1 VLHDKLNWLF
11 AIFRAEGRIEGMGMS
26 KICRQQFFAINPT
39 CIFCGGSEPA
49 KTIEHCPPKAMFDQK
64 QWPEGYEFPACEEC
78 NCGSSDQDLIIAW
91 MARIDYT
98 DMSAEGDTQTTGLLK
113 AVHNQNPKLIKKLLP
128 SALEA
133 KRTNRELGIK
143 PAPGKTHAEA
153 GVVNITPEMKT
164 AVHTFSKKLTKAVY
178 RMHTQK
184 IFPADG
190 CLMLGWFTNVEFVK
204 ESGFIPFNVMNDI
217 AGITPPIERTGKS
230 LDNRFRYKFSVT
242 GDSKLFALQAMFGNS
257 FGLIVFGCAQ
267 PGQLEGII
275 NKVRMSTDK
284 VTGALTVLQ
293 SSLLTEG

>member
-1 VLHDKLNWLF
+1 
-11 AIFRAEGRIEGMGMS
+11 MGTAQIRR
-26 KICRQQFFAINPT
+26 KKFFANNPT
-39 CIFCGGSEPA
+39 CIFCGGGEPA
-49 KTIEHCPPKAMFDQK
+49 TTIEHCPPKAMFDQK
-64 QWPEGYEFPACEEC
+64 KWPEGYEFAACAKC
-78 NCGSSDQDLIIAW
+78 NNGTSDQDLIIAW

-113 AVHNQNPKLIKKLLP
+113 AVHSQNPKLIKQLLP
-128 SALEA
+128 SAVEA

-153 GVVNITPEMKT
+153 GVVNITPEMT
-164 AVHTFSKKLTKAVY
+164 IAVHTFSKKLTKAVY

-184 IFPADG
+184 IFPTDG
-190 CLMLGWFTNVEFVK
+190 CLMLGWFTNVEFVR
-204 ESGFIPFNVMNDI
+204 ESGFIPFDVMNDI
-217 AGITPPIERTGKS
+217 AGVTPPIERTGKS

-242 GDSKLFALQAMFGNS
+242 ADSKLFALQAMFGNS
-257 FGLIVFGCAQ
+257 FGLIVFGCTQA
-267 PGQLEGII
+267 GQLEGII

>member
-1 VLHDKLNWLF
+1 
-11 AIFRAEGRIEGMGMS
+11 
-26 KICRQQFFAINPT
+26 
-39 CIFCGGSEPA
+39 
-49 KTIEHCPPKAMFDQK
+49 
-64 QWPEGYEFPACEEC
+64 
-78 NCGSSDQDLIIAW
+78 
-91 MARIDYT
+91 
-98 DMSAEGDTQTTGLLK
+98 
-113 AVHNQNPKLIKKLLP
+113 
-128 SALEA
+128 
-133 KRTNRELGIK
+133 
-143 PAPGKTHAEA
+143 
-153 GVVNITPEMKT
+153 
-164 AVHTFSKKLTKAVY
+164 
-178 RMHTQK
+178 
-184 IFPADG
+184 
-190 CLMLGWFTNVEFVK
+190 MLGWFTNVEFVK